1 MMTSTGFF
9 ENGKRLFVEG
19 KLKESIEE
27 FTKAID
33 AGEKSEIAFLS
44 RGVAHLKNH
53 ETDQAI
59 NDFSEA
65 VKMNDN
71 NFRAHY
77 YRGIS
82 YLTKEDYE
90 DAIADFDKTIELTP
104 ENVAAYFARGTA
116 YAHMGDEKEA
126 TKSIKT
132 AIMSSET
139 NIMELSESIGLWRTQ
154 FDKTISIMSGEKK
167 PIEMTLT
174 EDEIKTLKKWAD
186 EGYRK
191 ATLH

>member
-1 MMTSTGFF
+1 MTTTKFF
-9 ENGKRLFVEG
+9 ENAQRLFVDG
-19 KLKESIEE
+19 KLKESIEA

-33 AGEKSEIAFLS
+33 SGEKSEIAFLS

-59 NDFSEA
+59 NDFSD
-65 VKMNDN
+65 VVNMNDN

-104 ENVAAYFARGTA
+104 DNVAAYFARGTA
-116 YAHMGDEKEA
+116 YAHMGNEKEA

-139 NIMELSESIGLWRTQ
+139 NIMELSEAIGLWRTQ
-154 FDKTISIMSGEKK
+154 FDKTISIMTGEKK
-167 PIEMTLT
+167 PLEMALT
-174 EDEIKTLKKWAD
+174 EDEVKTLKKWMA
-186 EGYRK
+186 EGYKK
-191 ATLH
+191 APLH

>member
-1 MMTSTGFF
+1 MTSKGFF
-9 ENGKRLFVEG
+9 ESGQRLFVEG
-19 KLKESIEE
+19 NLKESIEE

-90 DAIADFDKTIELTP
+90 DAIADFNKTIELTP
-104 ENVAAYFARGTA
+104 DNVAAYFARGTA

-132 AIMSSET
+132 AIMSSEK

-154 FDKTISIMSGEKK
+154 FDKTISIISGERK
-167 PIEMTLT
+167 PVEMTLS